1 MPGPAWNADPVGSE
15 AIIAANLPPIYAQL
29 AADAVARPA
38 PSLTI
43 AADWHRRLYNG
54 VSVPSPSYLGNPR
67 DSDPAHPDLLGYEV
81 VVGPKQG
88 VPSQYV
94 PDELNRLIEGLQQAV
109 DEFDLVFPVGQ
120 PATAPTDVFAVVE
133 LAARAHGEWVRIHP
147 FANGNGRTARLWA
160 NWIAVRYELPPFVS
174 VRPRPAGTLYE
185 RAAAASMGSPP
196 AFQGDHAP
204 TIATFIH
211 MLSSATT

>member
-15 AIIAANLPPIYAQL
+15 ATIAANLPPIYAQL

-54 VSVPSPSYLGNPR
+54 VSVPSASYLGNPR
-67 DSDPAHPDLLGYEV
+67 DSDPAHPDLIGYEV
-81 VVGPKQG
+81 VVGSNQG

-94 PDELNRLIEGLQQAV
+94 PDELDRFIGGLRQAV
-109 DEFDLVFPVGQ
+109 DEFDRVFPVGQ
-120 PATAPTDVFAVVE
+120 PAKAPADVYAVVE
-133 LAARAHGEWVRIHP
+133 LAARVHGEWVRVHP

-160 NWIAVRYELPPFVS
+160 NWIAVRYGLPPFVS
-174 VRPRPAGTLYE
+174 VRPRPAGTLYQ

-196 AFQGDHAP
+196 AFQGDHTP
-204 TIATFIH
+204 TIAVFIH